1 MCVTLFHR
9 IEFRSYKLY
18 LYTNEAS
25 FDEYLNFG
33 SNYITRTNNF
43 VMYIESFLNNSRFT
57 ITNCYLTF
65 FLRVKI
71 LNKNT
76 WRERLDYMRV
86 KIPRLNS
93 IFIIT
98 E

>member
-1 MCVTLFHR
+1 MSIWTLDQ
-9 IEFRSYKLY
+9 IILPELII
-18 LYTNEAS
+18 L
-25 FDEYLNFG
+25 LC
-33 SNYITRTNNF
+33 
-43 VMYIESFLNNSRFT
+43 YIESFLNNSRST